1 MHRREVLMHSV
12 RSGGRV
18 TRFDLAGL
26 LSGAALF
33 VMFVKWT
40 EITWSLARFVEL
52 AWRKLP

>member
-1 MHRREVLMHSV
+1 
-12 RSGGRV
+12 V